1 MTDCNK
7 IFLDTSPLIYFLDEA
22 SLYHNTV
29 KKIFSSL
36 FTGSNSFILSTITCM
51 EYLVLPYRAGD
62 QAAVQ
67 ALWDFVTACNIQI
80 VSINQDVA
88 IQAAKIRAEHT
99 YFKAM
104 DALQLSAAQ
113 YHNCQLFLT
122 NDKQLKQFNKLDC
135 IVVAEWEK

>member
-7 IFLDTSPLIYFLDEA
+7 IFLDTAPLIYFLDEA

-36 FTGSNSFILSTITCM
+36 FTGSNSFILTTITCM
-51 EYLVLPYRAGD
+51 EYLVLPYRASD

-88 IQAAKIRAEHT
+88 IQAAKIRASIPT
-99 YFKAM
+99 
-104 DALQLSAAQ
+104 S
-113 YHNCQLFLT
+113 
-122 NDKQLKQFNKLDC
+122 KLWMHC
-135 IVVAEWEK
+135 SSLLPNIIIVNYS

>member
-1 MTDCNK
+1 M
-7 IFLDTSPLIYFLDEA
+7 
-22 SLYHNTV
+22 
-29 KKIFSSL
+29 
-36 FTGSNSFILSTITCM
+36 
-51 EYLVLPYRAGD
+51 
-62 QAAVQ
+62 
-67 ALWDFVTACNIQI
+67 TACNIQI